1 MTNTIKA
8 KHLTPGV
15 RFIDPEGN
23 VQTVVRVRMIDSRR
37 VRIDSKEGV
46 AQADRDDIFPLDE

>member
-23 VQTVVRVRMIDSRR
+23 VQTTVRARMIDSAR
-37 VRIDSKEGV
+37 VRVETKEGV
-46 AQADRDDIFPLDE
+46 HVMQKDETFALDE